1 MSALHPAR
9 PEDHDAIDA
18 FLAPLTATSMFLRSN
33 IRENGVTGGPA
44 PFATRILDRSRRS
57 GDHGRDRPHDA
68 GHGPAADAGRRGVR
82 HGPGGGDP
90 RRQGRDGISA
100 EAGQARAFRAAAGLE
115 GGAALDKDEWLY
127 ELDLADLVVPA
138 GDGTVRPPDAADVPL
153 LERWRGRLPRRGAR
167 HPARGCGRAGAARH
181 RGDVRRR
188 DLPPARAR
196 RRPGRD
202 DGAQREVPGWV
213 QVGSVFTPPELRG
226 SGIARRVVA
235 GHLAELRDAG
245 VRRAVLFASDPA
257 ARRVYETIGF
267 RRQGS
272 FALVLFP
279 GPRPI
284 GAGA

>member
-1 MSALHPAR
+1 MNALHPAR

-44 PFATRILDRSRRS
+44 PFATRIWIDR
-57 GDHGRDRPHDA
+57 DGRAITGVIGLTTR
-68 GHGPAADAGRRGVR
+68 GMVLLQMPAAGASGMARAAETLAGKAATGL
-82 HGPGGGDP
+82 
-90 RRQGRDGISA
+90 SA

-127 ELDLADLVVPA
+127 GLDLADLVVPA
-138 GDGTVRPPDAADVPL
+138 GGDTVRRPGAADVPL
-153 LERWRGRLPRRGAR
+153 LERWRAAYHVEALATP
-167 HPARGCGRAGAARH
+167 PADAA
-181 RGDVRRR
+181 VLARR
-188 DLPPARAR
+188 DIAAMLAAGTCRLLE
-196 RRPGRD
+196 RD
-202 DGAQREVPGWV
+202 GVPVGMTALNAEVLGWV

-245 VRRAVLFASDPA
+245 VQRAVLFASDPA

-272 FALVLFP
+272 YALVLFP
-279 GPRPI
+279 EPRPI

>member
-1 MSALHPAR
+1 MSALAPAR

-44 PFATRILDRSRRS
+44 PFATRIWIDRDGQAITGVIGFTTR
-57 GDHGRDRPHDA
+57 GMVLLQM
-68 GHGPAADAGRRGVR
+68 PAAGVSGIARAAQTLAGQAATGV
-82 HGPGGGDP
+82 
-90 RRQGRDGISA
+90 SA
-100 EAGQARAFRAAAGLE
+100 EAVQARAFRAAAGLE

-127 ELDLADLVVPA
+127 ELDLADLAVPA
-138 GDGTVRPPDAADVPL
+138 GDGAVRPPEAADVPL
-153 LERWRGRLPRRGAR
+153 LERWR
-167 HPARGCGRAGAARH
+167 AAYH
-181 RGDVRRR
+181 VEAMGT
-188 DLPPARAR
+188 PPASAAEL
-196 RRPGRD
+196 
-202 DGAQREVPGWV
+202 AQRDIAAMIAAGTCRLFERDGVPVGMTALNAQVPGWV

-267 RRQGS
+267 RRRGS
-272 FALVLFP
+272 YALVLFP